1 MNTNVSKERITKMSN
16 FVAFTLF
23 TVGIAA
29 VYFVL
34 DKLMLMLT
42 KKRKSKRGNGGG
54 DTELHGTAPH
64 EGGGRRSRRSGG

>member
-1 MNTNVSKERITKMSN
+1 MSN
-16 FVAFTLF
+16 FVGFTLF

-42 KKRKSKRGNGGG
+42 KKRKRKRGIGGG
-54 DTELHGTAPH
+54 DTEPHGTDPH
-64 EGGGRRSRRSGG
+64 R

>member
-1 MNTNVSKERITKMSN
+1 MSD
-16 FVAFTLF
+16 FVGFTLF

-42 KKRKSKRGNGGG
+42 KKRKRKHENSGG
-54 DTELHGTAPH
+54 DTEPH
-64 EGGGRRSRRSGG
+64 STEPHQ

>member
-1 MNTNVSKERITKMSN
+1 MSN

-64 EGGGRRSRRSGG
+64 E